1 MKFEKYEQIGNAELY
16 LADARELLAELSFDL
31 VVTDPPWD
39 GASSIPGA
47 ENPRGLFA
55 DVAPQIAR
63 ARMAAVVLGQHTD
76 PCFLAPL
83 AERMPYFHT
92 TWLRYVPASYRGRVL
107 MEACVGYVYGAPPES
122 GPGRRVIA
130 ASCIAQNAEPSE
142 DSLVRRLSRNRSPGE
157 AKQRMEEL
165 PHPMPRRAKHM
176 RWLIHWHANVN
187 DVVCDPFMGS
197 GTTGVAAV
205 QLGHRFI
212 GVEIHPDYFA
222 FACRRI
228 DQAQKQLRLA

>member
-1 MKFEKYEQIGNAELY
+1 MKREQIGNAELY
-16 LADARELLAELSFDL
+16 LADARELLVELSYDL

-47 ENPRGLFA
+47 ENPRALFA
-55 DVAPQIAR
+55 AAAPQIAK

-83 AERMPYFHT
+83 AERMSYFHT
-92 TWLRYVPASYRGRVL
+92 TWLRYVPASYRGRILV
-107 MEACVGYVYGAPPES
+107 EACVGYVYGAPPDTE
-122 GPGRRVIA
+122 PGRRVIA
-130 ASCIAQNAEPSE
+130 ASCMAQTGEPAEQE
-142 DSLVRRLSRNRSPGE
+142 MLRKHGRNRSP
-157 AKQRMEEL
+157 ADMARRLEEL
-165 PHPMPRRAKHM
+165 PHPMPRRVKHM

-205 QLGHRFI
+205 QLGHRFV
-212 GVEIHPDYFA
+212 GVEIHPEYFA
-222 FACRRI
+222 LACRRLE
-228 DQAQKQLRLA
+228 QAQKQLRLA